1 MLVTSLTSVSMVPVR
16 IVVVSS
22 SLDESSGELFF
33 GFDVV
38 VLVESRASRS
48 KPVST
53 LNTRGLIV
61 NPEDEPPGKGRPR
74 ILIPGDNS
82 CMTRGCDLMSVPR
95 NNNMTAN
102 TANIFE

>member
-1 MLVTSLTSVSMVPVR
+1 MLVTSLTSVSMVPEL

-22 SLDESSGELFF
+22 SLDESSGEFF

-102 TANIFE
+102 KANIFE